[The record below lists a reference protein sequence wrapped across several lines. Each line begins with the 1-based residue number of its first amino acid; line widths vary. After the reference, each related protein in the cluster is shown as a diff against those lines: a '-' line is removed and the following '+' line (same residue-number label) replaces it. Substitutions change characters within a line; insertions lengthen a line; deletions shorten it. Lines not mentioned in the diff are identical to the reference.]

1 MNILK
6 NKASKSCTIPAET
19 IASKKESIKELML
32 QIVQLSKQVP
42 LADPIRRKQILQCNA
57 TILSF
62 FLRSLQHNALAAK
75 TTNLAL
81 DNARKLVTSTVG
93 DALQDFLNKRSHL
106 SLLFF
111 ETLFTRYP
119 LLCVTFVTLLKKQI
133 TEGEVNNYKRLEL
146 VALLTCLLQNAR
158 SKALPQIFTT
168 VMSYKAELSAVREWA
183 QEKLNNREKEGYEDF
198 RKQPRR
204 KTLNDFCKAWEVLEA
219 AASTEP
225 SEKQKKKEERKK
237 IMKERMKDKKGG
249 KQGGKQGEKKETAIK
264 KEKGPVKK
272 ILKSN

>member
-6 NKASKSCTIPAET
+6 NKASKTCTIPAVV
-19 IASKKESIKELML
+19 IASKKEDLKEWML
-32 QIVQLSKQVP
+32 QLVQLSKQVP

-57 TILSF
+57 SVLSF
-62 FLRSLQHNALAAK
+62 FLRSLQHHALAAK

-81 DNARKLVTSTVG
+81 DNARKLVTATVG
-93 DALQDFLNKRSHL
+93 EALQDFLNKRSHL

-119 LLCVTFVTLLKKQI
+119 LLCVTFVTMLKKQVV
-133 TEGEVNNYKRLEL
+133 EGEINNYKRLEL
-146 VALLTCLLQNAR
+146 IALLTCLLQNSR

-183 QEKLNNREKEGYEDF
+183 QEKVVNREKEGYEDF

-204 KTLNDFCKAWEVLEA
+204 KTLNDYCKALDVLEA
-219 AASTEP
+219 AATAEP
-225 SEKQKKKEERKK
+225 SEKQKKKEERRK
-237 IMKERMKDKKGG
+237 IMKDRQKAKAAGKGA
-249 KQGGKQGEKKETAIK
+249 QGEKKEMAAK
-264 KEKGPVKK
+264 KGKGPVKK
-272 ILKSN
+272 VLKSK